1 VRATD
6 AAGNT
11 DATPAFRNWTVDTTP
26 PHTTIHSGP
35 SGPTNDVTAT
45 FTFSSEPGATFECS
59 LDGAPFS
66 PCTSP
71 KTYTNLPDGHHT
83 FDVTATDRA
92 GNVEPPP

>member
-6 AAGNT
+6 TTGNT
-11 DATPAFRNWTVDTTP
+11 DATPAFRTWTVDTMA
-26 PHTTIHSGP
+26 PHTDIHSGP
-35 SGPTNDVTAT
+35 SGPTNDVTPT
-45 FTFSSEPGATFECS
+45 FTFSSEAGATFECS
-59 LDGAPFS
+59 LDGAAFS

-83 FDVTATDRA
+83 WDVRATDRA